1 MSKEKQFNEKV
12 IEIETLKR
20 NHASQ
25 ILILEDEIQKLK
37 KINEIK
43 MGEFEGQLIQNRNLK
58 LGYEEELA
66 KMGEENDALRIRMA
80 KLEELNRSEVE
91 SIQQKYNSIHSEG
104 TSSLKE
110 QHGNEVRLLL
120 SELDRQ
126 KWLLND
132 KNAEIQQLVKEK
144 RELRQANEERQLEL
158 NDEINVLKGQLSSQQ
173 DKRNQEAHEL
183 FERIN
188 SLEDRMLRDSES
200 YHERVKH
207 FTNQIEELEAE
218 GKRR

>member
-1 MSKEKQFNEKV
+1 
-12 IEIETLKR
+12 
-20 NHASQ
+20 
-25 ILILEDEIQKLK
+25 
-37 KINEIK
+37 
-43 MGEFEGQLIQNRNLK
+43 
-58 LGYEEELA
+58 
-66 KMGEENDALRIRMA
+66 MGEENDALRIRMA

-91 SIQQKYNSIHSEG
+91 SIQQKYNSIHCEG

-110 QHGNEVRLLL
+110 QHSNEMRLLL

-144 RELRQANEERQLEL
+144 RELRQTNEERQLEL

-200 YHERVKH
+200 YHERVKY
-207 FTNQIEELEAE
+207 FTNQIE
-218 GKRR
+218 